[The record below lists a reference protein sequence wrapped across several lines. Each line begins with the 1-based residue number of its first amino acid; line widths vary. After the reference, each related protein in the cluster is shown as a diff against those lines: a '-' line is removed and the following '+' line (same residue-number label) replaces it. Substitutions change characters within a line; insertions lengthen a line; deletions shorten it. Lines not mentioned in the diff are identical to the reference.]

1 MPALLRKDER
11 LGEGVDVERWA
22 VVRKIGD
29 GGFAEVYE
37 VRDTLSDDQRVRPK
51 LGGCASCAA
60 VTAWLSP
67 AARAQ
72 LLMLMFVPA
81 AAVCLED

>member
-1 MPALLRKDER
+1 MPALLRKDEK

-37 VRDTLSDDQRVRPK
+37 VRDTLAQDQRVRPK
-51 LGGCASCAA
+51 RRCWVMYAITLQS
-60 VTAWLSP
+60 LFPSP
-67 AARAQ
+67 
-72 LLMLMFVPA
+72 
-81 AAVCLED
+81 